1 MVDLTVA
8 IGVGVTFASLLFMR
22 HMARSVEVR
31 RQKHKA
37 DEYESQDGELVTD
50 DTIEIPDDV
59 IVLQINGPLFYGFA
73 AEFCDKLKSLEDM
86 PRILILRM
94 RFMPYL
100 DASGE
105 NSIEDI
111 IKICREHKTYVI
123 FLSCKT
129 TASYYLTKS
138 WYS

>member
-1 MVDLTVA
+1 
-8 IGVGVTFASLLFMR
+8 
-22 HMARSVEVR
+22 
-31 RQKHKA
+31 
-37 DEYESQDGELVTD
+37 
-50 DTIEIPDDV
+50 
-59 IVLQINGPLFYGFA
+59 
-73 AEFCDKLKSLEDM
+73 M

-123 FLSCKT
+123 FSAVRPQPRTILQKAGIHKNLDGAIAVDFEHALEMAKQLLADKDFMNKHADPCAHK
-129 TASYYLTKS
+129 
-138 WYS
+138 